1 MGRRILRHLR
11 SHVIAYLALFFALT
25 GTAMALPGTNSVD
38 SGDIING
45 QVKSVDIANEKVN
58 TGDLQDNQVR
68 SSDVRDDTLT
78 NGGLGAADLAPD
90 SVGTSEIA
98 PDSVGTSEIAPDSV
112 GTSEIAGSAV
122 RGSELLNYH
131 VHSGTA
137 VSVNDVTGL
146 NGDWTQ
152 GTATASCSAGEQLVG
167 AFAQW
172 TSAGDEVATQEIIP
186 DFTANSVTARG
197 IQDDG
202 GSETFQATAVC
213 MFD

>member
-1 MGRRILRHLR
+1 
-11 SHVIAYLALFFALT
+11 VIAYLALFFALT

-78 NGGLGAADLAPD
+78 NGGLGAADL
-90 SVGTSEIA
+90 A

>member
-78 NGGLGAADLAPD
+78 NGGLGAADL
-90 SVGTSEIA
+90 A